1 MKDVFMCLHVKS
13 GSCLD
18 LIHTSP
24 VKVLG
29 RRAEKTGSPAIGQP
43 IFNIRRE
50 YYITLNCPDF
60 SVHSN

>member
-1 MKDVFMCLHVKS
+1 VKS
-13 GSCLD
+13 GSRLD
-18 LIHTSP
+18 LLHTSP

-50 YYITLNCPDF
+50 YYITLIVRISP
-60 SVHSN
+60 SIVISHGLAGEPA